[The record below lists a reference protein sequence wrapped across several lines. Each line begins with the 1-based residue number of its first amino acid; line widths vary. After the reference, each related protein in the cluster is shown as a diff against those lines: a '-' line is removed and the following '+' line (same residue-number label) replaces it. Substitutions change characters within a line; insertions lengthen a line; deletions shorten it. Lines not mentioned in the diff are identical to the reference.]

1 MKSCDWATL
10 PLVVHPVKSPVSKPP
25 LTTRS
30 VGGGGDD
37 AVGASTVTA
46 KTADAA
52 LVPFASVSVA
62 VKLCVPTVSPLSSKL
77 QAPLAFTEAWPT
89 DVVPSN
95 TLTVLLA
102 SPVPVNVIEVA
113 VVWSPTGDVSGENE
127 AMTGAAGGVGG
138 GGGGAE
144 PVACT
149 TDTSSN
155 CHAEG
160 SCRKSNCRGVLVL
173 VAV

>member
-1 MKSCDWATL
+1 MGQAKNKSFRCRGVCA
-10 PLVVHPVKSPVSKPP
+10 PCMC
-25 LTTRS
+25 
-30 VGGGGDD
+30 D

-46 KTADAA
+46 KTADAR

-62 VKLCVPTVSPLSSKL
+62 VKLCGPTVSPLAGKL

-102 SPVPVNVIEVA
+102 SPVPVNVIDVA
-113 VVWSPTGDVSGENE
+113 VVWPSPMGAVSGENK
-127 AMTGAAGGVGG
+127 AMTGAAGGVVG

-144 PVACT
+144 AVVCI
-149 TDTSSN
+149 TDTSSK
-155 CHAEG
+155 CHSKG
-160 SCRKSNCRGVLVL
+160 SCRKSNSRGVLVL
-173 VAV
+173 VAAKVKL

>member
-1 MKSCDWATL
+1 MWPAVTSEAVTTGRWFAAT
-10 PLVVHPVKSPVSKPP
+10 
-25 LTTRS
+25 
-30 VGGGGDD
+30 GDELG

-52 LVPFASVSVA
+52 LVPFASAVA
-62 VKLCVPTVSPLSSKL
+62 VKLCAPTVSPLSGKL

-113 VVWSPTGDVSGENE
+113 VVWPSPTGAVSEENE
-127 AMTGAAGGVGG
+127 AMTGAAVGVGG

-160 SCRKSNCRGVLVL
+160 SCRKSNSRGVLVL
-173 VAV
+173 VAVKVKS